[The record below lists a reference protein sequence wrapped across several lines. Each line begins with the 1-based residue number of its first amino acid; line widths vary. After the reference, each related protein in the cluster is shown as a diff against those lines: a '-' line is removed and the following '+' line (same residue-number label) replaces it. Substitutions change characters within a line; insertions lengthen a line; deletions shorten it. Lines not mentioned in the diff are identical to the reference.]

1 MIDPCPKCGYESELA
16 GVSTTECAR
25 CGIVFSKWRTV
36 PEPVARDPWPA
47 TPVEED
53 VEERGLVAGTL
64 AAIVTPRVVT
74 TVEFAGHAIVYLVI
88 FIWGW
93 RFILMDMHSNEIG
106 SSFMHL
112 IDLVFHEAG
121 HVLFMPFGRFMMIL
135 GGSLLQLLV
144 PLSVAAVFLVKNR
157 DPFGASIGVWWLG
170 QSFKDLAP
178 YINDARA
185 LSLPLLGGITG
196 FENPDVHDWRNILS
210 SLGILHFDHVVAWWS
225 DRIGTTL
232 LLVAMAWG
240 AWTLYRE
247 YRTRDDEQI

>member
-1 MIDPCPKCGYESELA
+1 MIDPCPKCGYEPQLA

-25 CGIVFSKWRTV
+25 CGVVFSKWRPA
-36 PEPVARDPWPA
+36 PEPTAREVWPA
-47 TPVEED
+47 APVEEY
-53 VEERGLVAGTL
+53 VEPVRGLF
-64 AAIVTPRVVT
+64 TPRVVS
-74 TVEFAGHAIVYLVI
+74 TVEFAGHAVVYLVL
-88 FIWGW
+88 FVWGW
-93 RFILMDMHSNEIG
+93 RFLLMDMHSNEIG

-112 IDLVFHEAG
+112 INLVFHEAG
-121 HVLFMPFGRFMMIL
+121 HVLFMPFGRFMTIL

-144 PLSVAAVFLVKNR
+144 PLAVAVTFLVKNR
-157 DPFGASIGVWWLG
+157 DPFGASVGVWWLG

-196 FENPDVHDWRNILS
+196 IENPDVHDWRNILS

-232 LLVAMAWG
+232 ILAALAWG

-247 YRTRDDEQI
+247 YRTRDDEL